1 MRTLPELTSKELEHI
16 ISLMPAPSS
25 LIQVHL
31 RRHQNKFLCYTE
43 DLPALSGMTAAEF
56 ADLVKEDALA
66 AILPQD
72 RSKVYKDTKAFILNQ
87 ESCRGTCSFRLNT
100 KGKTSWIRVRNKVVG
115 TFEGQP
121 VLLCA
126 YLDSSVGKDA
136 MAQIMNASSKIIYI
150 VDKETHELYFANKAA
165 LAFWGKPA
173 DADYTGV
180 VCHKFIQNHD
190 DICPWCD
197 FKGQDFPATGHRE
210 KFFSQNRQTYL
221 TLDWHHQTWHD
232 RDAIIIRAINE
243 TATVL
248 KIRELEQ
255 AYDNLVESLQKGLTS
270 SPGAFRVNLTQ
281 NTCEQLHDLDAS
293 LAPLDSIK
301 SADAYLEN
309 VANKIADTKIAE
321 EFRHNFTRQKLLQ
334 AYARNQHSFNVQYP
348 RYTTGDDF
356 TWLNVDILLTENPHT
371 GDIEAFT
378 FGNDIMDRKK
388 NEAILESLGKN
399 FFDFVGLIDTRHQ
412 TIELSTFSR
421 DHKWDVSGTPSSFEH
436 DFLPKLQ
443 LLVPEADWPELQKQL
458 HFEEICRSL
467 QNNFRYTVPYN
478 ELDEQGLPVRKQLSF
493 SYANNKKRYL
503 IVVKTDIHKSYLQEK
518 ENQRQLQKALQQAE
532 EANQAKSMFLANVS
546 HDIRT
551 PLSAIIGLT
560 SLASETN
567 DVVQLKEDLQKI
579 KQAGSLLL
587 ELINDTLDLSKI
599 EQGQESVQ
607 PVAVDSHHLISD
619 TMDTFKAAAA
629 NKGVQLLFDDDHFP
643 AATVSIDKLKLEKIL
658 LNLLSNAVKFTPAGG
673 TVTLG
678 ARHLE
683 PPQDG
688 CNTLYFVRDTG
699 CGMSPAFIP
708 HMFEPFTQESKAVNR
723 HTKGSGLGLAIV
735 KKLVE
740 LLGGHLEVSS
750 KENVGTEFKVYL
762 NLSVVQAAS
771 LDPAAAGSAAS
782 LAGRTILLC
791 EDHPL
796 NKEIAVRLLAK
807 RQVKVVWAENGQAG
821 VECFQAAPA
830 GTFAAII
837 MDTMMPVMDGLTAAQ
852 TIRRLNHPD
861 ARTIPIISL
870 SANAYSEDMH
880 KAKQAGMDACLSKP
894 FIPEELYRTLSQVI
908 ANRSKN

>member
-1 MRTLPELTSKELEHI
+1 MRTLPELTPKELEQI

-31 RRHQNKFLCYTE
+31 RRQQNKFLCYTE

-56 ADLVKEDALA
+56 ANLVKEDAMA

-72 RSKVYKDTKAFILNQ
+72 RNKVYDETRTFVLNQ
-87 ESCRGTCSFRLNT
+87 ESRRGTCSFRLNT
-100 KGKTSWIRVRNKVVG
+100 KGKANWIRVRNKVIG

-180 VCHKFIQNHD
+180 LCHQFIQNQEG
-190 DICPWCD
+190 ICPWCD

-210 KFFSQNRQTYL
+210 NFFSQRRHTYI
-221 TLDWHHQTWHD
+221 TMDWHQQTWHD
-232 RDAIIIRAINE
+232 RAAIIIRATNE

-248 KIRELEQ
+248 KIQELEQ
-255 AYDNLVESLQKGLTS
+255 AYDNLVESLQKGLTN

-281 NTCEQLHDLDAS
+281 NTCEQLHDLDS
-293 LAPLDSIK
+293 YLAPLDSIK

-309 VANKIADTKIAE
+309 VAKKIADVKIADK
-321 EFRHNFTRQKLLQ
+321 FRNNFTRQKLLQ
-334 AYARNQHSFNVQYP
+334 AYAQNKHSFNIQYP
-348 RYTTGDDF
+348 RYTTGDDY

-388 NEAILESLGKN
+388 NEAILASLGKN
-399 FFDFVGLIDTRHQ
+399 FFDFVGLIDTKHQ
-412 TIELSTFSR
+412 TIELSAFSQ
-421 DHKWDVSGTPSSFEH
+421 DHKWDVSGRPCSFNH
-436 DFLPKLQ
+436 DFLPKLR
-443 LLVPEADWPELQKQL
+443 LHVPEAEWPKLQTQL
-458 HFEEICRSL
+458 HFEEICHFL

-493 SYANNKKRYL
+493 TYANSKKRYL
-503 IVVKTDIHKSYLQEK
+503 IVVKTDIHKAYLQEK

-560 SLASETN
+560 SLASGTN
-567 DVVQLKEDLQKI
+567 DLIQLKADLQKI
-579 KQAGSLLL
+579 EQAGSLLL

-599 EQGQESVQ
+599 EQGQEFVQ
-607 PVAVDSHHLISD
+607 PVPVDSQHLISD

-629 NKGVQLLFDDDHFP
+629 DKGVQLLFDDDHYP
-643 AATVSIDKLKLEKIL
+643 AATVSIDKLKLEKVL

-708 HMFEPFTQESKAVNR
+708 HMFEPFTQENKAVTLHN
-723 HTKGSGLGLAIV
+723 KGSGLGLAIV
-735 KKLVE
+735 KKLVA
-740 LLGGHLEVSS
+740 LLGGHLKVNSQ
-750 KENVGTEFKVYL
+750 ENVGTEFKVYL
-762 NLSVVQAAS
+762 NLPVLKTART
-771 LDPAAAGSAAS
+771 DPAATDSAAN
-782 LAGRTILLC
+782 LAGTTILLC

-807 RQVKVVWAENGQAG
+807 RQVKVVWAENGLVG
-821 VECFQAAPA
+821 VQRFQAAPA
-830 GTFAAII
+830 GTFTAII
-837 MDTMMPVMDGLTAAQ
+837 MDTMMPVMDGLTAAK
-852 TIRRLNHPD
+852 TIRQLNHPD

-870 SANAYSEDMH
+870 SANAYSEDMN
-880 KAKQAGMDACLSKP
+880 KATKAGMDACLSKP
-894 FIPEELYRTLSQVI
+894 FVPEELYRTLSRVI
-908 ANRSKN
+908 AARPKS